1 MPLWRLSSEV
11 VNFFLPL
18 ALRDANTARPL
29 TVDIRLRKPCLLVRF
44 LFDGWY
50 VRLLITI

>member
-18 ALRDANTARPL
+18 ALRDANTARPFA
-29 TVDIRLRKPCLLVRF
+29 VDIRLRKPCLFVRF